1 MPVEAVFFDAT
12 LAPYRS
18 LPSRGFFWIMATL
31 SAIGFSAGIGFV
43 LAGAWPVTGFFGL
56 DVALVYLAFRVSYRG
71 ARQREIL
78 RLTQARLDIERI
90 SVRGERRRWQF
101 QPFWLRVV
109 FEERD
114 DGQNRLLV
122 ASHGQSLV
130 LGAFLGPA
138 ERRSLAE
145 DLGAALLRWRGA
157 IKTMGE

>member
-1 MPVEAVFFDAT
+1 MPIQRVFFDAT

-18 LPSRGFFWIMATL
+18 LPPRGFFWVMATL
-31 SAIGFSAGIGFV
+31 SAIGFCAGIGFV

-78 RLTQARLDIERI
+78 RLTEARLDIERV

-138 ERRSLAE
+138 ERRGLAE
-145 DLGAALLRWRGA
+145 ALRAALIRWREA
-157 IKTMGE
+157 IKTVRE